1 MAGMTGHDALT
12 GQRLL
17 KVLERVDKSF
27 TPSHVSKAQVINT
40 FPYMYI
46 KNSLIYTYISMI
58 AKEWTK
64 QTSLSWFRNGTLYAS
79 LELPQH
85 FSFAYFIT
93 STVL

>member
-46 KNSLIYTYISMI
+46 KNSYYIRIY
-58 AKEWTK
+58 
-64 QTSLSWFRNGTLYAS
+64 Q
-79 LELPQH
+79 
-85 FSFAYFIT
+85 
-93 STVL
+93 